1 MKTNDQISNPPN
13 ASPGTFHFECAP
25 EDHDPRIAALMND
38 LIGCVAA
45 KWTIL
50 AIETL
55 GSRGRLRFSE
65 LNAAM
70 PGVSQKVLAST
81 LRRMERDGLL
91 IRTVYPEVPPRVEYE
106 LTPTGATL
114 GAAFCGV
121 WLWAKTHLLYVEAA
135 RQAFDGQQKNQG
147 PAA

>member
-1 MKTNDQISNPPN
+1 MNTNDEPI
-13 ASPGTFHFECAP
+13 SPGGAAPSTFHFECAP
-25 EDHDPRIAALMND
+25 EDNDPRIGALMND
-38 LIGCVAA
+38 LIGHVAA

-50 AIETL
+50 VLETL

-70 PGVSQKVLAST
+70 SVVSQKVLAAT

-91 IRTVYPEVPPRVEYE
+91 VRTVYPEVPPRVEYE

-114 GAAFCGV
+114 GSAFCGV
-121 WLWAKTHLLYVEAA
+121 WLWAKTHLSEVEAA
-135 RQAFDGQQKNQG
+135 RRSFDEQQ
-147 PAA
+147 

>member
-1 MKTNDQISNPPN
+1 MESMDIMDTQQQALGPKTNAKDSFQSD
-13 ASPGTFHFECAP
+13 CAP

-38 LIGCVAA
+38 LIGHVAA

-50 AIETL
+50 VLETL
-55 GSRGRLRFSE
+55 GSRGRLRFSQ

-70 PGVSQKVLAST
+70 PAVSQKVLAAT

-91 IRTVYPEVPPRVEYE
+91 IRTIYPEVPPRVEYE
-106 LTPTGATL
+106 LTPIGATL

-121 WLWAKTHLLYVEAA
+121 WLWAKTHLSEVEAA
-135 RQAFDGQQKNQG
+135 RHLFDAQ
-147 PAA
+147 

>member
-1 MKTNDQISNPPN
+1 METIDQKIPTGK
-13 ASPGTFHFECAP
+13 ASPGTFQFECAP
-25 EDHDPRIAALMND
+25 EDNDPRIAALMND

-70 PGVSQKVLAST
+70 PGVSQKVLASV
-81 LRRMERDGLL
+81 LRRMERDGMLA
-91 IRTVYPEVPPRVEYE
+91 RTVYPEVPPRVEYE

-114 GAAFCGV
+114 GTAFCGV

-135 RQAFDGQQKNQG
+135 RQAFDEQQKD
-147 PAA
+147 